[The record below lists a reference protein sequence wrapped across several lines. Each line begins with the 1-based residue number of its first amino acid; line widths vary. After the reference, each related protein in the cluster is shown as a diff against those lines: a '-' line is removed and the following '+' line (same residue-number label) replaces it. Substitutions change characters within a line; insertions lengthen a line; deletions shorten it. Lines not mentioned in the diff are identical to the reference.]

1 MDNNTLGV
9 NTTEEQLLDFQPVD
23 DQSTYIKVIGVGGAG
38 TNAVNHMFK
47 EGITGVD
54 FLVCNTD
61 KQSLDAS
68 PIKNTLKIGKGL
80 LGAGNN
86 PAVAKEAA
94 IEAEDEIRDALSNGT
109 RMLFITAGMGGG
121 TGTGASPEIAR
132 IAKTVKIPGEENEE
146 ILVVAVVNTPFSHEG
161 RKRKEQ
167 AKNGIE
173 ELRKVVDAII
183 VVNTDKLKN
192 RGVMSMSKA
201 FAAADDV
208 LLTAVKGI
216 SEIMTSDAYM
226 HVDFRDV
233 QSVMKN
239 SGVAL
244 MGIGVGEGQDRA
256 RQAIEQALTNDLLN
270 DDDLSQTKNVLYYV
284 SCSSKDGCELSTEEL
299 AEITNYIEEHVNAD
313 VDVIWGYGY
322 DDTLEDKVS
331 ITLVATGFESKDIYS
346 PTTRINTNKEEK
358 KVEVKLEPEPE
369 STPRVEAVV
378 EEKKDNDTEFVVKQ
392 KEVVAEQVKE
402 EVKVE
407 EPVQVKPE
415 PQKVVYVLDV
425 EDSVVPE
432 PMPTI
437 NEPIH
442 ITIDQTPVTPT
453 PEVKPVEVE
462 AKVELAPQQV
472 EIEKAEVEEKHIE
485 VENNSVE
492 AESVQE
498 PITNI
503 SVQETVST
511 IELGSKQINIV
522 EVPTTVA
529 LEEPKPVVEDTV
541 HTIMPRQTLGDV
553 ISGQNVRTSNPVST
567 SAAEKAKMR
576 ANRMEMIRKML
587 ATPGGVKQLEETRP
601 YMADEFSTVYS
612 AQDEKT
618 ERFAMSSAGNLVY
631 TENPTLNSSVD

>member
-322 DDTLEDKVS
+322 DDSLEDKVS

-358 KVEVKLEPEPE
+358 KVEVKLDTKPEV
-369 STPRVEAVV
+369 TPRVEPVV
-378 EEKKDNDTEFVVKQ
+378 EEKKEPDTEFVVKQ
-392 KEVVAEQVKE
+392 KEVVAEPVKE
-402 EVKVE
+402 EAKIE
-407 EPVQVKPE
+407 EPVQE
-415 PQKVVYVLDV
+415 QPQKVVYVLDV
-425 EDSVVPE
+425 EDSATPTPE

-437 NEPIH
+437 SEPVQ
-442 ITIDQTPVTPT
+442 ITIDQTPVTPA
-453 PEVKPVEVE
+453 PEIKPVEVE
-462 AKVELAPQQV
+462 AKVEVAPV
-472 EIEKAEVEEKHIE
+472 EAEVERVEVEEKQIE
-485 VENNSVE
+485 LENNSIE
-492 AESVQE
+492 AELVQE
-498 PITNI
+498 PVE
-503 SVQETVST
+503 SAVKQETVST
-511 IELGSKQINIV
+511 IEVGAKSINIV
-522 EVPTTVA
+522 EVPTAVA
-529 LEEPKPVVEDTV
+529 VEEPKPVVENTV
-541 HTIMPRQTLGDV
+541 HTMPHQTLGEV
-553 ISGQNVRTSNPVST
+553 INGQNARTSSSVSA

-576 ANRMEMIRKML
+576 ASRMEMIRKML
-587 ATPGGVKQLEETRP
+587 ATPDGVKHLEESRP
-601 YMADEFSTVYS
+601 YTTNEFSTVYS

-618 ERFAMSSAGNLVY
+618 ERFAMSSAGNIVY